1 MAEDT
6 TKDQAE
12 PILEAETWAEIV
24 ERSQRVM
31 QEYVNRH
38 AQDTGSFNDAM
49 RVGETFMEATAKLM
63 TDPVRLMEAQAG
75 LWQSYMD
82 LWQATARRM
91 AGQEV
96 EPVVAPASDDRRF
109 RDESWSENAV
119 FDYLKQSYLLTSN
132 WLTSTMS
139 DIDGLDKKTQQK
151 LDFYTKLIMDA
162 AAPTNFAMTNP
173 EVLRATRDSKGE
185 NLVKGLTNLLEDFER
200 GNGQLAIKMVDETA
214 FEVGENLA
222 LTPGKVVYQN
232 DLMQLIQYTPMTES
246 VHKRPLLIIPP
257 WINKYYILD
266 LKPEN
271 SFIRWTVEQGYTVFV
286 VSWVNP
292 DEKLTQKTFEDY
304 LAEGPLAAIDAIKQA
319 TGEDKINALG
329 YCIGGT
335 LLACTMAYLA
345 AGKKQ
350 PIASAA
356 YLTSL
361 VDFEQVGDLG
371 VFVDEEQVE
380 NLEKI
385 MAKRGF
391 LEGSEMAATFNTL
404 RANDLVWSFVINNYL
419 MGKEPFPFDILY
431 WNGDS
436 TRMPAVMHSFY
447 LRRLYLDNALSQGE
461 LVLLNRTLDL
471 TKVKQAAY
479 LLSTKDDHI
488 APWMSTY
495 KATQLYAGKVTATL
509 AMSGHVAG
517 VVNPPAKDKYGY
529 WTNDVLPADPEAWLE
544 GAEQHD
550 GSWWPHWSAWLAD
563 KSGIM
568 IPARQPG
575 DGKLKVIE
583 DAPGSYVKVDLRQD

>member
-1 MAEDT
+1 MGEDT
-6 TKDQAE
+6 TKNDTEQV
-12 PILEAETWAEIV
+12 LDAETWTDIV

-31 QEYVNRH
+31 QDYMNRH
-38 AQDTGSFNDAM
+38 SQDTGSFDDAM
-49 RVGETFMEATAKLM
+49 RMGQTFMEAATKLM
-63 TDPVRLMEAQAG
+63 ADPVRLMEAHAG
-75 LWQSYMD
+75 LWQNYMD

-96 EPVVAPASDDRRF
+96 EPLVTPAKDDRRF

-151 LDFYTKLIMDA
+151 LDFYTKLIADA
-162 AAPTNFAMTNP
+162 AAPSNFAITNP
-173 EVLRATRDSKGE
+173 EVLRATHETKGD
-185 NLVKGLTNLLEDFER
+185 NLVKGLQNLLEDFER
-200 GNGQLAIKMVDETA
+200 GNGQLAIKMVDESA
-214 FEVGENLA
+214 FEVGGNLA
-222 LTPGKVVYQN
+222 LTPGKVVFQN
-232 DLMQLIQYTPMTES
+232 DLMQLIQYTPTTET
-246 VHKRPLLIIPP
+246 VRKRPLLIIPP
-257 WINKYYILD
+257 WINKFYILD

-271 SFIRWTVEQGYTVFV
+271 SFVRWTVEQGYTIFV
-286 VSWVNP
+286 ISWVNP
-292 DEKLTQKTFEDY
+292 DEKLAHNTFEDY
-304 LAEGPLAAIDAIKQA
+304 LAEGPLAAIDAVKEA

-345 AGKKQ
+345 TGKKQ
-350 PIASAA
+350 PIASAT

-361 VDFEQVGDLG
+361 VDFEQVGDIG

-380 NLEKI
+380 NLEKM
-385 MAKRGF
+385 MAKRGY

-447 LRRLYLDNALSQGE
+447 LRRLYLENALSQGE
-461 LVLLNRTLDL
+461 LVLLDKKLNL
-471 TKVKQAAY
+471 TKIKQPAY

-488 APWMSTY
+488 APWVSTY
-495 KATQLYAGKVTATL
+495 KATQLYPGDVNFTL

-517 VVNPPAKDKYGY
+517 VVNPPAKDKYGF
-529 WTNDVLPADPEAWLE
+529 WTNDKLDADPDTWLE
-544 GAEQHD
+544 NAEQHG
-550 GSWWPHWSAWLAD
+550 GSWWPHWSAWLAAQ
-563 KSGIM
+563 SGEQV
-568 IPARQPG
+568 PARTPG
-575 DGKLKVIE
+575 DGKLDVIE
-583 DAPGSYVKVDLRQD
+583 DAPGSYVKVDLRQG